1 MALMFNSHP
10 TCNSEVLMDK
20 VCGSNAG
27 YCYAYEESRTD
38 PNSVH
43 ENETSCHEKMVR
55 LIRICHAAW
64 IRLVSATERVSYPR
78 NPNPNPNPIP
88 NPLPATML

>member
-1 MALMFNSHP
+1 
-10 TCNSEVLMDK
+10 MDK

-78 NPNPNPNPIP
+78 NRNPNPNPIP
-88 NPLPATML
+88 ELTLTNPNPNPNPKYHSFG

>member
-1 MALMFNSHP
+1 
-10 TCNSEVLMDK
+10 MDK

-55 LIRICHAAW
+55 FIRICHAAW
-64 IRLVSATERVSYPR
+64 IRLVSGTERFNNRLWVRVAHPR
-78 NPNPNPNPIP
+78 NPNLIP
-88 NPLPATML
+88 DLSLN